1 MFAFGMVVYELLCLH
16 PPFYNVM
23 LQMRDNLIKENKR
36 PPVQGGGVWSP
47 LMAQNIMQMCWEH
60 DPDNRPTMKEVTQC
74 VQQEEFIRL
83 RSAMS
88 LEKVESVSCACVC
101 RIVPD
106 EDLEPPTT
114 NGHDASGIGHIQ
126 VENSI
131 TSAVFDLT
139 GSALLS
145 DMDPCMQYTQLQ
157 FEPPSFSAAR
167 NILPPIIDK
176 RGTIYSDGSFEMYES
191 KLKERNHYAKQ
202 LSQQTYSQLWVCDR
216 QQRGLLE
223 VFTYCDSQAGYYVSR
238 TKYVAKADQS
248 SFLHVKPQT
257 YLV

>member
-1 MFAFGMVVYELLCLH
+1 
-16 PPFYNVM
+16 
-23 LQMRDNLIKENKR
+23 
-36 PPVQGGGVWSP
+36 
-47 LMAQNIMQMCWEH
+47 
-60 DPDNRPTMKEVTQC
+60 MKEVTQC

-83 RSAMS
+83 RSAIS

-106 EDLEPPTT
+106 EELEPPTT

-131 TSAVFDLT
+131 TSAMFDLT

-157 FEPPSFSAAR
+157 YEPPSFSAAR

-238 TKYVAKADQS
+238 TKYIVCGKG
-248 SFLHVKPQT
+248 
-257 YLV
+257 